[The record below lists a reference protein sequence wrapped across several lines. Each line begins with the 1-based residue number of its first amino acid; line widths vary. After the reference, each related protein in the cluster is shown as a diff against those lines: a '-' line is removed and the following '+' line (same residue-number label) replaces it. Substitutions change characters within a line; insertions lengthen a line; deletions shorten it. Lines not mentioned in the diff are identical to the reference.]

1 MPLATHVLL
10 VRHGQ
15 SKGNAERRFGG
26 HTATPLS
33 ARGRDQAAATARTLK
48 SESIT
53 VIFSSDLA
61 RALDTARPLA
71 NMTGLA
77 VHGTTAFRERDVG
90 VMEGLTFEDAAQQH
104 PEQYAALLHRDFEH
118 VLSGGESYRQLL
130 DRARQ
135 KLDEIIEEH
144 RGGRV
149 AVFSHTGTIC
159 ILALHLMGAL
169 DAPELKPVWISSAN
183 CGTMVL
189 SAYSQSTIHVI
200 SLRCNSHVCRLLY
213 LALNAETKFHS
224 PHSAVRIAGA
234 PASSGMSLMLIEPM
248 NVRP

>member
-1 MPLATHVLL
+1 MPPVMNATNVLL

-33 ARGRDQAAATARTLK
+33 ARGHKQAEVTARTLK

-53 VIFSSDLA
+53 AIYSSDLA
-61 RALDTARPLA
+61 RALETAKPLA
-71 NMTGLA
+71 KMTGLS
-77 VHGTTAFRERDVG
+77 VNGSSAFRERDVG

-104 PEQYAALLHRDFEH
+104 PEQYAALLRRDFEH
-118 VLSGGESYRQLL
+118 VLTGGESYRQLL

-135 KLDEIIEEH
+135 KLDDIIADH
-144 RGGRV
+144 RGGRI

-169 DAPELKPVWISSAN
+169 DSPELKPVWISTGN
-183 CGTMVL
+183 CSITRFELREDGFVRVL
-189 SAYSQSTIHVI
+189 CVNDT
-200 SLRCNSHVCRLLY
+200 SHR
-213 LALNAETKFHS
+213 
-224 PHSAVRIAGA
+224 
-234 PASSGMSLMLIEPM
+234 SG
-248 NVRP
+248 R